1 MLLVNRHN
9 LANFVFLAIGL
20 LFCLPG
26 QLQGQVQG
34 NFSVRGVKNFQVSGS
49 RQTSMMSR
57 FNRFS
62 IGASNL
68 TAGVV
73 RSSPNPFSTNLRQSM
88 TGPARGP
95 SVGATAKGG
104 GLRSGRLGMMDSMRM
119 SNNFSSLLGSVP
131 TAAAGSTS
139 ARQLRAIPSFRFSS
153 SQTNAFTI
161 KADELGKP
169 FLRPRENS
177 LTTGLASR
185 KSRLSRNRLSRSR
198 LTASLTTELT
208 QGLTRNLTHPKT
220 PYDVKSNL
228 FSNQT
233 QNRTH
238 RSLAQRR
245 IGFNKISDKK

>member
-73 RSSPNPFSTNLRQSM
+73 RSSLNPFSTDLRQSM

-104 GLRSGRLGMMDSMRM
+104 GLRSGRLGMMDSMKM
-119 SNNFSSLLGSVP
+119 PGNFSSLLGFVP
-131 TAAAGSTS
+131 TATAGLTS
-139 ARQLRAIPSFRFSS
+139 ARPLLATPSFRFRPSP
-153 SQTNAFTI
+153 TNAFSM

-169 FLRPRENS
+169 FLQSRKKS
-177 LTTGLASR
+177 LTAGLASR
-185 KSRLSRNRLSRSR
+185 GSRLSRNRLGRSR
-198 LTASLTTELT
+198 LAGSLTTELT

-220 PYDVKSNL
+220 PYDAKSGL
-228 FSNQT
+228 FSNKAR
-233 QNRTH
+233 NRTH
-238 RSLAQRR
+238 RSLRQKR
-245 IGFNKISDKK
+245 IGFNRFSNKK